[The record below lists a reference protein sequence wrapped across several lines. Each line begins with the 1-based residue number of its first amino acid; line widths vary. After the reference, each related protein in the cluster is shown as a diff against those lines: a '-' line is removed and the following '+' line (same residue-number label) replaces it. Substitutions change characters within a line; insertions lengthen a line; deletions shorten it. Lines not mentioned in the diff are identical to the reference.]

1 MLKNMKKCIL
11 LVRVSTDRQD
21 FTEQEK
27 QLYEL
32 AKRDGY
38 DDNSIIII
46 AEKES
51 AIKLTEEER
60 NGLNK
65 MKQAIDDNNDINCV
79 YAWEVSRIARRKKV
93 LFSVLEYLTDRKIQ
107 LIIKEPYLQL
117 LKTDGTINEAS
128 ETIFTLYAQMSESE
142 MRNKAVRFK
151 RTKDNNRAQGRYTGG
166 YIQFGYKVNELT
178 KQFEVNEDEAAVVR
192 EVFDMYASGHHST
205 LSIAQE
211 MKARGIFQGFMNS
224 IKVRVSKML
233 VTKSYTG
240 APTSEN
246 KRQPSATDGN
256 VYPPIIS
263 EELYNKVQ
271 DLLKASV
278 KNPKKVHRSS
288 ELYLAKGLLRCSCG
302 QLMEVRRDNRLYRC
316 PQFECKGKGYFN
328 ANVIDTAIIWEAQRY
343 YGQILKRKT
352 SDFKADVEAERQVL
366 KQKINQNKKEAVE
379 IEAKIDKLQDDYY
392 TASSTLTESRFK
404 SLMAKLLMQKDE
416 NKKQA
421 NNYMAE
427 AERIDKKSKLINTDY
442 YDSIISSLYNFKENS
457 IEIKNIIDEIIKGV
471 TVVKADGNQYKIEI
485 EINDNFNDGRKF
497 TLYYDRKQ
505 KHLYEDDNSGFE
517 IPIFDIHNKKELSEE
532 ELEKRRLYYRNS
544 NYKRRNKTA

>member
-1 MLKNMKKCIL
+1 MKKCIL

-27 QLYEL
+27 QLYEM

-38 DDNSIIII
+38 NDNSIIII

-51 AIKLTEEER
+51 AIKLSEEER

-117 LKTDGTINEAS
+117 LKSDGSINEAS

-151 RTKDNNRAQGRYTGG
+151 RTKDTNRAQGRYTGG
-166 YIQFGYKVNELT
+166 FVQFGYKVNEAT
-178 KQFEVNEDEAAVVR
+178 KQFEINEDEAAVVR
-192 EVFDMYASGHHST
+192 EVFDMYAGGHHST

-211 MKARGIFQGFMNS
+211 MKARGVFQGYMNS

-256 VYPPIIS
+256 VYPPIVS

-271 DLLKASV
+271 DLLKENV
-278 KNPKKVHRSS
+278 KNPKKVRRSNDV
-288 ELYLAKGLLRCSCG
+288 YLGIGLLRCSCG
-302 QLMEVRRDNRLYRC
+302 HLMDVRRDNRLYRC

-328 ANVIDTAIIWEAQRY
+328 ANVVDSAIIWEAQRY

-352 SDFKADVEAERQVL
+352 SDFKADVEAEKQIL
-366 KQKINQNKKEAVE
+366 NQKINQNKKEAIE

-392 TASSTLTESRFK
+392 TASSTLSESRFK
-404 SLMAKLLMQKDE
+404 SLMAKLLAQKDE

-427 AERIDKKSKLINTDY
+427 SERIEKKSKLINTDY
-442 YDSIISSLYNFKENS
+442 YDSIISSLYNFNENAV
-457 IEIKNIIDEIIKGV
+457 EIKNIIDEIIKGV
-471 TVVKADGNQYKIEI
+471 TVVKADGNKYKIEI
-485 EINDNFNDGRKF
+485 EINDNFNDGRRF
-497 TLYYDRKQ
+497 TLYYDRKS
-505 KHLYEDDNSGFE
+505 KHLYEDGNKGFE

>member
-1 MLKNMKKCIL
+1 MKKCIL

-65 MKQAIDDNNDINCV
+65 MKQAIDDNSDINCV

-117 LKTDGTINEAS
+117 LKTDGSINEAS

-151 RTKDNNRAQGRYTGG
+151 RTKDTNRAHGRYTGG
-166 YIQFGYKVNELT
+166 FVQFGYKVNNET
-178 KQFEVNEDEAAVVR
+178 KQFEINEDEAAVVR
-192 EVFDMYASGHHST
+192 EIFDMYASGHHST
-205 LSIAQE
+205 LSIARE
-211 MKARGIFQGFMNS
+211 MKARGVFQGFVS
-224 IKVRVSKML
+224 AIKCRISKML

-271 DLLKASV
+271 ELLKANV
-278 KNPKKVHRSS
+278 KNPKKVNRSS
-288 ELYLAKGLLRCSCG
+288 ELYIAKGLLRCSCG

-316 PQFECKGKGYFN
+316 PHYECKGKGYFN

-352 SDFKADVEAERQVL
+352 SDFKADVEAEKQVL
-366 KQKINQNKKEAVE
+366 TQKINQNKKEAIE

-392 TASSTLTESRFK
+392 TASSTLSESRFK
-404 SLMAKLLMQKDE
+404 SLMAKLLMQRDE

-442 YDSIISSLYNFKENS
+442 YDSIISSLYSFKENAV
-457 IEIKNIIDEIIKGV
+457 EIKNIIDEIIKGV
-471 TVVKADGNQYKIEI
+471 TVVKDSGNKYKIDI
-485 EINDNFNDGRKF
+485 EINDNFNDGRSF
-497 TLYYDRKQ
+497 TLYYDRKS
-505 KHLYEDDNSGFE
+505 KHLYEDGNKGFE
-517 IPIFDIHNKKELSEE
+517 IPIFPIHVEGELSDEE
-532 ELEKRRLYYRNS
+532 FNNLISKYEK
-544 NYKRRNKTA
+544 NYEIKSYKTA

>member
-1 MLKNMKKCIL
+1 MKKYIL

-21 FTEQEK
+21 FTEQEN

-51 AIKLTEEER
+51 AIKLSEEER

-65 MKQAIDDNNDINCV
+65 MKQAIDDNSDINCV

-151 RTKDNNRAQGRYTGG
+151 RTKDTNRAHGRYTGG
-166 YIQFGYKVNELT
+166 FVQFGYKVNEAT

-192 EVFDMYASGHHST
+192 EIFDMYASGHHST
-205 LSIAQE
+205 LSIAKE
-211 MKARGIFQGFMNS
+211 MKARGIFQGFVS
-224 IKVRVSKML
+224 AIKCRISKML

-271 DLLKASV
+271 DLLKANV
-278 KNPKKVHRSS
+278 KNPKKVNRSS
-288 ELYLAKGLLRCSCG
+288 ELYIAKGLLRCSCG

-316 PQFECKGKGYFN
+316 PHYECKGKGYFN
-328 ANVIDTAIIWEAQRY
+328 ANVVDTAIIWEAQRY

-352 SDFKADVEAERQVL
+352 SDFKADVEAEKQVL
-366 KQKINQNKKEAVE
+366 TQKINQNKKEAIE

-392 TASSTLTESRFK
+392 TASSTLSESRFK

-421 NNYMAE
+421 NSYMAE
-427 AERIDKKSKLINTDY
+427 AERIEKKSKLINTDY

-471 TVVKADGNQYKIEI
+471 TVVKDDGNKYKIEI

-497 TLYYDRKQ
+497 TLYYVRNK
-505 KHLYEDDNSGFE
+505 KHLYERGSKGFE
-517 IPIFDIHNKKELSEE
+517 IPIFEIHTKKELSEE

>member
-1 MLKNMKKCIL
+1 MKKCIL

-51 AIKLTEEER
+51 AIKLSEEER

-117 LKTDGTINEAS
+117 LKSDGTINEAS

-166 YIQFGYKVNELT
+166 YIQYGYKVNKLT
-178 KQFEVNEDEAAVVR
+178 KQFEINEDEAAVVR
-192 EVFDMYASGHHST
+192 DVFDMYASGHHST
-205 LSIAQE
+205 LSIAKE
-211 MKARGIFQGFMNS
+211 MKARGIFQGFINS

-256 VYPPIIS
+256 VYPPIVS
-263 EELYNKVQ
+263 EELYYRVQ

-278 KNPKKVHRSS
+278 KNPKKVRRSN
-288 ELYLAKGLLRCSCG
+288 EVYLAIGLLHCSCG
-302 QLMEVRRDNRLYRC
+302 HLMEVRRDNRLYRC

-328 ANVIDTAIIWEAQRY
+328 ANVIDSAIIWEAQRY

-352 SDFKADVEAERQVL
+352 SDFKANVEAEKQIL
-366 KQKINQNKKEAVE
+366 NQKINQNKKEAIE

-404 SLMAKLLMQKDE
+404 SLMAKLLAQKDE

-427 AERIDKKSKLINTDY
+427 SERIEKKSKLINTEY

-471 TVVKADGNQYKIEI
+471 TVVKDDGNKYKIEI
-485 EINDNFNDGRKF
+485 EINDNFIYNKVSKF
-497 TLYYDRKQ
+497 TLYYDRCN
-505 KHLYEDDNSGFE
+505 KHLYEQGNKGFE
-517 IPIFDIHNKKELSEE
+517 IPIFEIHKPKELTDAEI
-532 ELEKRRLYYRNS
+532 EKKRLYYRNS